1 MTSDRNGKR
10 FSLLLVE
17 PYTLVRSTVTS
28 VARSLDLV
36 DIQESPSVDAAEGLM
51 RVRAFDGFVIAL
63 DESQAALDFINRIR
77 SGSTSSPATAAVAI
91 TTEQVDQERIA
102 TLRQLEV
109 KRVLL
114 KPFKV
119 KTILETITA
128 FAQTPEKTLETAK
141 HP

>member
-1 MTSDRNGKR
+1 MPHERNAKR
-10 FSLLLVE
+10 YSLLLVE

-36 DIQESPSVDAAEGLM
+36 DIQESPSVEAAENLL
-51 RVRAFDGFVIAL
+51 RARAFDGFVIAL
-63 DESQAALDFINRIR
+63 DDDDAGLELLSRIR
-77 SGSTSSPATAAVAI
+77 DGRTSSPPDAAVAI
-91 TTEQVDQERIA
+91 TADRVDQAGIEA
-102 TLRQLEV
+102 LRQLEV

-119 KTILETITA
+119 KTILETIAA
-128 FAQTPEKTLETAK
+128 FVQPPPTPTK

>member
-1 MTSDRNGKR
+1 MTSERQGKR

-36 DIQESPSVDAAEGLM
+36 DIQETPSVDAAEGLL
-51 RVRAFDGFVIAL
+51 RARAFDGFVIAL
-63 DESQAALDFINRIR
+63 DDDAAGLGLINRIR
-77 SGSTSSPATAAVAI
+77 NGSTSSPASAVVAI
-91 TTEQVDQERIA
+91 TADRVDQDSIE

-128 FAQTPEKTLETAK
+128 FVQTPPTTARQ
-141 HP
+141 P

>member
-1 MTSDRNGKR
+1 MTSERHGKR

-36 DIQESPSVDAAEGLM
+36 DIQESPSVDAAEGML
-51 RVRAFDGFVIAL
+51 RARAFDGFVIAL
-63 DESQAALDFINRIR
+63 DDGQAGLDLINRIR
-77 SGSTSSPATAAVAI
+77 NGSTSSPATAAVAI
-91 TTEQVDQERIA
+91 TTEKVDQDRIA

-128 FAQTPEKTLETAK
+128 FVQTPDKTPETAK

>member
-1 MTSDRNGKR
+1 MTSERHSKR

-17 PYTLVRSTVTS
+17 PHTLVRSTVTS

-36 DIQESPSVDAAEGLM
+36 DIHETPSVDAAENLL
-51 RVRAFDGFVIAL
+51 RARAFDGFVIAL
-63 DESQAALDFINRIR
+63 DDDQAGLGLINRIR
-77 SGSTSSPATAAVAI
+77 NGSTSSPAMAAVAI
-91 TTEQVDQERIA
+91 TTERVDQASIE

-128 FAQTPEKTLETAK
+128 FVQAPATAK